1 MEEFWH
7 FTTHEK
13 GVKLVQKYGSSVVI
27 KSKGVDDECVV
38 RKQEIAVV

>member
-1 MEEFWH
+1 VLIAGSVETDWL
-7 FTTHEK
+7 
-13 GVKLVQKYGSSVVI
+13 VKLVQKYGSSVVI